1 MPRCNI
7 ARGIPFFSPYYV
19 NSMIQRIFFYRTS
32 KSFPKLFLMACL
44 LLLFSRSFSQ
54 TTQLKLSEL
63 NIGADYRTSTYKALK
78 IDTKTYGDKIYHQN
92 WGGVSARLQSSF
104 LAEYL
109 FKERQKKLKIGDII
123 AGEIGLGMLQ
133 SDSTGT
139 SVLFNYRFDFGFGF
153 VQSINENHDFG
164 ATFLILKFT
173 NDGTIPNGSGS
184 NATLRYRFKKII
196 LEPSLEVHRQ
206 RIIGWL
212 QGLDTKNNLT
222 LQASFIARYQL
233 SNNQQIGIRYE
244 QMPIT
249 KIKYED
255 YNQQSQSRYALR
267 LFYGITF

>member
-1 MPRCNI
+1 
-7 ARGIPFFSPYYV
+7 
-19 NSMIQRIFFYRTS
+19 MIQKSIFYR
-32 KSFPKLFLMACL
+32 KAIRFQKHFLIGCLMLFAQKG
-44 LLLFSRSFSQ
+44 FSQ
-54 TTQLKLSEL
+54 TANLKLSEL
-63 NIGADYRTSTYKALK
+63 NIGTDFRASTYKIIQNATQ
-78 IDTKTYGDKIYHQN
+78 DFGNKIYHQQ
-92 WGGVSARLQSSF
+92 WGGISTRLQSSF
-104 LAEYL
+104 IAEYVL
-109 FKERQKKLKIGDII
+109 KERQKKLKIGDII
-123 AGEIGLGMLQ
+123 AGEIGLGVLQ

-139 SVLFNYRFDFGFGF
+139 SIRFNYRFDFGFGF
-153 VQSINENHDFG
+153 VHAINENHDWG

-196 LEPSLEVHRQ
+196 VEPSLEVHRQ

-222 LQASFIARYQL
+222 LQASLIARYQL
-233 SNNQQIGIRYE
+233 NNNQQIGIRYE